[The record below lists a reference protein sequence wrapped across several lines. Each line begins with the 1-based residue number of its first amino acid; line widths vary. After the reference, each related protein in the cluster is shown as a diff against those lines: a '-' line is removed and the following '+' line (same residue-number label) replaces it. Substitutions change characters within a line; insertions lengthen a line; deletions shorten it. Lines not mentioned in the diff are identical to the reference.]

1 MGTVEVPPTRASI
14 ARRERRV
21 GKTKETKDVLNKK
34 GLEPK
39 RQRREIDA

>member
-1 MGTVEVPPTRASI
+1 MGPVEIPPKRAGN